1 MTDPALEVLWKRVLD
16 GWDDEATHA
25 AFTEHCRNTGQLLE
39 AAVRYRGMAGDH
51 VRGAVA
57 DRHLRGVAILAMAAL
72 EQTRSERRPAGPRW
86 LLITIAVVLLSAAA
100 GWLRAV
106 LR

>member
-1 MTDPALEVLWKRVLD
+1 MTDPVLEALWKRVLD
-16 GWDDEATHA
+16 GWDDDETHA
-25 AFTEHCRNTGQLLE
+25 AFTEHCRRTGQLLE

-51 VRGAVA
+51 ARGAVA

-72 EQTRSERRPAGPRW
+72 EQTRSERRAPGPRW
-86 LLITIAVVLLSAAA
+86 LLITLAVVLFSAAA
-100 GWLRAV
+100 GWLRAA